1 MLVDA
6 AALTDLDRHLDPILP
21 FFVGH
26 KGHAVAHDAAGPTQ
40 PVIGSS
46 ASFKV
51 SGSLERTVVA
61 ELSCGLLFIPWV
73 DDLVATFATRL
84 LGSAGPRRC
93 VLAFFARRV
102 ELALIAIH

>member
-6 AALTDLDRHLDPILP
+6 AALAYLDRHLDPSLSL
-21 FFVGH
+21 FVGH

-46 ASFKV
+46 ASCKV
-51 SGSLERTVVA
+51 SGSLDRTVVA
-61 ELSCGLLFIPWV
+61 EFSCGLLFIPWV
-73 DDLVATFATRL
+73 DGLVATFATRL
-84 LGSAGPRRC
+84 LGSADPLTC
-93 VLAFFARRV
+93 VRTVFARRA